1 MKKGDIFKGTITES
15 QFPDSS
21 YVNYEGEK
29 VLIKKGIL
37 GQTVEFAITKKRKGK
52 LEGRTLNIIEKS
64 KLEDNESPCI
74 HY

>member
-37 GQTVEFAITKKRKGK
+37 GQTVEKRKARGK
-52 LEGRTLNIIEKS
+52 NFKY
-64 KLEDNESPCI
+64 N
-74 HY
+74 